1 MATVQNINSA
11 VEGLNMM
18 EAYGVVS
25 RSVSTL
31 AIMVLVRIAGAEDV
45 NVALTAEIARLE
57 GELAATADYGYQNR
71 IEYALK
77 TLKGL

>member
-1 MATVQNINSA
+1 MVTVQNIKSA

-25 RSVSTL
+25 RSVSVMAIGTL
-31 AIMVLVRIAGAEDV
+31 NRIAGAEDV

-57 GELAATADYGYQNR
+57 MELAATADWGYQNR
-71 IEYALK
+71 ISYTLK